1 MNQSIEYKLIGTS
14 DLKAARRIGETV
26 TLIEFT
32 HGNDRAIVETEKRA
46 RSTIIVVESNSELY
60 ELETL

>member
-14 DLKAARRIGETV
+14 DLKAARRIGERV

-32 HGNDRAIVETEKRA
+32 AGNDKRIIETERRA
-46 RSTIIVVESNSELY
+46 RSTVLVIEVNSELY